1 MGLVT
6 AARISIGAVATGCL
20 ALLLVAPFVLQEF
33 EASLVAEIM
42 IWSILAMA
50 LDLLFGYTGM
60 LSFGQALFFGLGAYG
75 MAFSIQYLHLSLLPA
90 LACGVLLAGVAAV
103 VTGFFAVRL
112 SWHYFAI
119 ITIIFS
125 LVVYFLAVSRSDW
138 TGGDDGLPVEIPPI
152 IAVGDFQLT
161 VYDPVVEYYFVLALA
176 AASFMLLRRLTQS
189 QIGLTFG
196 AIRDNATRAGL
207 LGYDTFRYRWGA
219 FVIAGLFSGLAG
231 GLFAMKTR
239 YASAAYM
246 FWTVSGDA
254 VIWTVVGGAGTLIGP
269 VVGTALLIGLRDYIS
284 AWFEHY
290 LILIGLLAI
299 VIVLVAPRG
308 LVGLLRAAMVR
319 T

>member
-1 MGLVT
+1 MTAGRLALRLVT
-6 AARISIGAVATGCL
+6 VGCL
-20 ALLLVAPFVLQEF
+20 ALLAIVPFVLHEF
-33 EASLVAEIM
+33 EAGLVAEIM

-60 LSFGQALFFGLGAYG
+60 LSFGQALFFGVGAYG
-75 MAFSIQYLHLSLLPA
+75 MAFAVKVLHFSLLPA
-90 LACGVLLAGVAAV
+90 LACGVVAAGIAAGI
-103 VTGFFAVRL
+103 TGFFAVRL

-125 LVVYFLAVSRSDW
+125 LVVYFFAVSRSDL

-152 IAVGDFQLT
+152 LKLGDIELN
-161 VYDPVVEYYFVLALA
+161 VYQPVVEYYLILMLA
-176 AASFMLLRRLTQS
+176 AASFIALRQVTRT
-189 QIGLTFG
+189 QIGLTFC
-196 AIRDNATRAGL
+196 AIRDNATRAAL
-207 LGYDTFRYRWGA
+207 LGYDTFRYRWLA

-239 YASAAYM
+239 YASAAYL

-269 VVGTALLIGLRDYIS
+269 VIGTALLIALRDYIS
-284 AWFEHY
+284 TWFEHY
-290 LILIGLLAI
+290 LILIGLIAI
-299 VIVLVAPRG
+299 VIVLVAPQG
-308 LVGLLRAAMVR
+308 LVGLLRSRVSR